1 MYNRKRFGINT
12 KMNLAEKYQ
21 ICDMLTF
28 LDDK

>member
-12 KMNLAEKYQ
+12 KMNLTDNYQ
-21 ICDMLTF
+21 ICDIFTL